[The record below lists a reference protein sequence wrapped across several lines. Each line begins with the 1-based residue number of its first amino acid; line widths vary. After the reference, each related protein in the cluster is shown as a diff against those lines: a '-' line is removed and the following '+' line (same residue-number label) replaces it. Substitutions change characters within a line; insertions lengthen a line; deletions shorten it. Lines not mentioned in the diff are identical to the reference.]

1 MAQELF
7 NIGVSI
13 YVVVSAIAFGGI
25 YKRID
30 ILHKTDKTQID
41 FNEEVIKGFHITR
54 EALNK

>member
-7 NIGVSI
+7 NVIVSI
-13 YVVVSAIAFGGI
+13 YVVVSAIAFGGL

-30 ILHKTDKTQID
+30 ILHNTDKTQIE
-41 FNEEVIKGFHITR
+41 FNEEVIKGFNLTR

>member
-13 YVVVSAIAFGGI
+13 YVVVSATAIGGL
-25 YKRID
+25 YKRVD
-30 ILHKTDKTQID
+30 ILHKTNKTQID
-41 FNEEVIKGFHITR
+41 FNEEVIKGFNLTR

>member
-7 NIGVSI
+7 NFGVSI
-13 YVVVSAIAFGGI
+13 YIVVSAIAFGGL

-30 ILHKTDKTQID
+30 ILHNTDKTQIE
-41 FNEEVIKGFHITR
+41 FNEEVIKGFNLTR